1 MAIKIGDFIN
11 SLFFNIFGKKKNIK
25 LGLYGPP
32 NSGKS
37 SLANRI
43 CEDWI
48 GEPLSA
54 VSAIPHE
61 TREIKEKEKVIVK
74 SNGKTLNFNII
85 DTPGIATKVDYTDFM
100 KFKLSSRVS
109 KKRAKEATRGVI
121 ESIKWLD
128 NMDAVV
134 VVLDATK
141 NPYSQVNLT
150 IIGNLAARKTP
161 VLIVGNKIDLKRASV
176 KKIQSAFPQYNVV
189 GVSALK
195 GHNMDGFYK
204 SLFRLV
210 R

>member
-1 MAIKIGDFIN
+1 MAAKFTDFIAN
-11 SLFFNIFGKKKNIK
+11 LFSIFRKKKSVK

-37 SLANRI
+37 SLANKI

-48 GEPLSA
+48 GEPLSS
-54 VSAIPHE
+54 VSQVPHE
-61 TREIKEKEKVIVK
+61 TREVKQKEKVVIK
-74 SNGKTLNFNII
+74 SGKKSLTFNIV
-85 DTPGIATKVDYTDFM
+85 DTPGIATKIDYTDFL
-100 KFKLSSRVS
+100 KFKMKSRQA
-109 KKRAKEATRGVI
+109 KKRAMEATKGVI

-134 VVLDATK
+134 VVLDSTK
-141 NPYSQVNLT
+141 NPFSQVNLT
-150 IIGNLAARKTP
+150 IMGNLAARKTP
-161 VLIVGNKIDLKRASV
+161 VLVVGNKIDLKKADI

-189 GVSALK
+189 GISALK
-195 GHNMDGFYK
+195 GTNIDDFYK

>member
-1 MAIKIGDFIN
+1 MTAKFTDFITE
-11 SLFFNIFGKKKNIK
+11 IFSIFRKKRTFK

-37 SLANRI
+37 SLANKI
-43 CEDWI
+43 CEDWT
-48 GEPLSA
+48 GEPLSS
-54 VSAIPHE
+54 VSQIPHE
-61 TREIKEKEKVIVK
+61 TREVQQKEQVTIKSGSK
-74 SNGKTLNFNII
+74 SLTFNII
-85 DTPGIATKVDYTDFM
+85 DTPGIATKIDYTDFL
-100 KFKLSSRVS
+100 KFRMSSKVA
-109 KKRAKEATRGVI
+109 KKRAMDATKGVI
-121 ESIKWLD
+121 ESVKWLD

-134 VVLDATK
+134 VVLDSTK

-161 VLIVGNKIDLKRASV
+161 VLVVGNKIDLRKASI

-195 GHNMDGFYK
+195 GTNIDGFYK

-210 R
+210 K